1 MEEVARDDQL
11 LHIIMKIQARIY
23 NLIREKVQFLYKQLD
38 MEKRENK
45 KGRKLKI
52 HPADSIALGL
62 YWKTSSRAT
71 KKSLWKDFEKL
82 LRCSYKTLVV
92 NINRFSRWAL
102 YFLTLL
108 LKLNRQRAH
117 LVKYTDST
125 DMPVCLNKNARNHR
139 TMEGLASWGKTGKGW
154 FFGLKLHITCDFNR
168 RVLAVK
174 FSSGNVHDQKM
185 FLKLN
190 KGLFGIFVADA
201 AYLSAKLQEEFFQE
215 NRRML
220 FAKPRANMKKLA
232 TSFQNFLYGTRMT
245 IEANFR
251 VLKQFF
257 GLTSS
262 LPRSVTG
269 HLANYAYAL
278 TAYLLGV

>member
-1 MEEVARDDQL
+1 MTYLAAAFHR
-11 LHIIMKIQARIY
+11 KILA
-23 NLIREKVQFLYKQLD
+23 IRF
-38 MEKRENK
+38 
-45 KGRKLKI
+45 
-52 HPADSIALGL
+52 
-62 YWKTSSRAT
+62 T
-71 KKSLWKDFEKL
+71 
-82 LRCSYKTLVV
+82 
-92 NINRFSRWAL
+92 
-102 YFLTLL
+102 
-108 LKLNRQRAH
+108 
-117 LVKYTDST
+117 
-125 DMPVCLNKNARNHR
+125 
-139 TMEGLASWGKTGKGW
+139 
-154 FFGLKLHITCDFNR
+154 
-168 RVLAVK
+168 
-174 FSSGNVHDQKM
+174 SGNIHDKQM